1 MNITRI
7 MLAAAMTAGLGFT
20 SLSAA
25 QANVT
30 ATIDIVNNNASTTIY
45 HAKNPPSTQSDIFSR
60 VGLSWSTMPPN
71 SLLAG
76 TNDATAKIVLG
87 PSEYVIFTYG
97 SPNSPSKFPNSCDFK
112 VQANPLGTGLL
123 TPSVTPTGAASCAGI
138 LPSGQP
144 YNVKVTVSGF

>member
-30 ATIDIVNNNASTTIY
+30 ATIDIVNNNTATTIY
-45 HAKNPPSTQSDIFSR
+45 HAKNPPSTQSDVFSR
-60 VGLSWSTMPPN
+60 VGLSWSMMPPN
-71 SLLAG
+71 SLAAG
-76 TNDATAKIVLG
+76 ASDATTKVTLG
-87 PSEYVIFTYG
+87 PSDFVKFTYG
-97 SPNSPSKFPNSCDFK
+97 APNSPNLFTNSCTFK
-112 VQANPLGTGLL
+112 VAANSAGTSLIVS
-123 TPSVTPTGAASCAGI
+123 TDSKAGSAVCGTS

-144 YNVKVTVSGF
+144 YNVRVTVSGF